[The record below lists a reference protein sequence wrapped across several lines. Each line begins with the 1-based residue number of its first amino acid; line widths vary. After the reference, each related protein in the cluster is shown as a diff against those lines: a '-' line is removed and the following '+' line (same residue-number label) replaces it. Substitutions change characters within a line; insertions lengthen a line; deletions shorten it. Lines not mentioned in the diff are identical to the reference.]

1 MGVTKNY
8 TVFKKASRL
17 ESQMDE
23 FLDRISEA
31 GLIFRQTVQVYLEE
45 GESEEFAAKV
55 ERIDKLE
62 TRCDS
67 LRRDIETELFE
78 RTLIPDLRADVLA
91 LLEDIDDA
99 MDLYEDNAKR
109 FADEIPDIP
118 EAYHR
123 DFSDLVDAVVE
134 CMEAAVLAARAFFRN
149 IEVVRDHVHKVSFF
163 ETEADHVSAR
173 TIRKIFRSDLPLER
187 KMHLRYFVSRIDDI
201 ADRAEDM
208 ADFLAIYTIK
218 RRI

>member
-1 MGVTKNY
+1 MDFSKNL

-45 GESEEFAAKV
+45 GESEEFGAMV
-55 ERIDKLE
+55 ERIDALE

-149 IEVVRDHVHKVSFF
+149 IEAVRDHVHKVSFF